1 MVLALAAMLLAATP
15 NVSCRASALH
25 SEAQEKTVKLPVE
38 NGLVRVSVD
47 GQEADLLLDSGYYDL
62 TVIDGHWY
70 ERTYGDGACQKL
82 GSGCYFCPQQALC
95 DFDSKSGVST
105 MKMAGSTTMK
115 AIHRSGTLE
124 LGGHVATGISFR
136 VCRAVHVNKGS
147 TIFGLFGIS
156 MLPKSSGLCKFAP
169 NALSV
174 MEFLMN
180 RSLIGRLSYTLR
192 TNTTQSSDF
201 VSGEIALGDTIDESE
216 TAKYTFPEF
225 TSSTKTQQALPT
237 VWVSSVK
244 MLDTNDNLLR
254 TEGSTLRN
262 TSSYPALVDTGTS
275 DILLSQPELLE
286 DISYK
291 IRMNLK
297 KKGYTEERVSQM
309 WRRGTLP
316 RVTDQG
322 FLRVEEEASPSLP
335 VLEFQL
341 GHGSKSMS
349 LKIPPRHYCINKRK
363 GVLLLKIGEA
373 KSSILGTPL
382 FRAYSVH
389 VDFTDHRIALLE
401 N

>member
-15 NVSCRASALH
+15 NAYWRALALH
-25 SEAQEKTVKLPVE
+25 PEAQVKTVKLPVQ

-47 GQEADLLLDSGYYDL
+47 GQEVDLLLDSGYYDI

-70 ERTYGDGACQKL
+70 ERTYGEGACKKL
-82 GSGCYFCPQQALC
+82 GSGCYFCPQEAPC

-105 MKMAGSTTMK
+105 MKMAGNTTME
-115 AIHRSGTLE
+115 AIHRSGRLE

-156 MLPKSSGLCKFAP
+156 MLPKGSSLFKFAP

-180 RSLIGRLSYTLR
+180 RSLIGRLSYSLR

-216 TAKYTFPEF
+216 AAKYIFPEF
-225 TSSTKTQQALPT
+225 TSSPKTQQALPT

-244 MLDTNDNLLR
+244 LLDANDNLLR

-262 TSSYPALVDTGTS
+262 PSSYQALLDTGTS

-297 KKGYTEERVSQM
+297 NKGYTEERVNQM
-309 WRRGTLP
+309 WRRGT
-316 RVTDQG
+316 R
-322 FLRVEEEASPSLP
+322 FLRVEEEAFPSLP
-335 VLEFQL
+335 VLEFRL
-341 GHGSKSMS
+341 GYGSKSTS
-349 LKIPPRHYCINKRK
+349 LKIPPKHYCINKRK